1 MAENDSG
8 DARAILVDL
17 LLRKITADPYPS
29 NTMMDYLE
37 ELLLPDEIPA
47 YVAVLAQKV
56 RDDEFPSIP
65 MLRRLVD
72 LAEPAI

>member
-1 MAENDSG
+1 MTDNSSADS
-8 DARAILVDL
+8 RALLVDL
-17 LLRKITADPYPS
+17 LLRKVAADTYPS

-37 ELLLPDEIPA
+37 ELLLPDEVPA

-56 RDDEFPSIP
+56 RDDTYPSIS

-72 LAEPAI
+72 LSRPA